1 MSLQNTQKI
10 LNELIS
16 ELQSKAKKDIN
27 FNLFYARLGLHF
39 EDIFKKFQRLYGD
52 NKDFHKQ
59 LKLLIEALMELYVE
73 RPEALKKLDIEREA
87 SPDWYMSQE
96 LVATML
102 YVDRYA
108 GNLKGFKDRIDYLKE
123 LGVNYVHL
131 MPLLK
136 SPEGENDG
144 GYAVSDYRKVDKR
157 FGSMEDIREI
167 ATEFRN
173 NNMLLELD
181 LVLNHT
187 ADEHEWAQKAL
198 SGDEKYQ
205 NYYYMYD
212 DRAIPDKFEE
222 TLPEIF
228 PEMAPGNFTYREEIN
243 KWVFT
248 VFNKYQWDLNY
259 RNPEVFIEMCK
270 ILLNLANQG
279 VDILRLDAVAFLWK
293 RIGTDS
299 QNEVEAHIILQLFK
313 ACGRIVAPGAVFKA
327 EAIVQPIEIVKYLGE
342 GEAAGK
348 ECEVAYNASFM
359 VFLWDAIATKNT
371 KLMVKGLENM
381 PRLPK
386 GTTWINYIRCH
397 DDIGL
402 GFSDHDA
409 CQVGYDP
416 KIHRDFLIKY
426 FTEGFLGS
434 PARGEKFMYNPK
446 TGNARITG
454 SLAALAGLERAL
466 EWGSQEEKE
475 KSLKKIKLL
484 HSAIMSFG
492 GIPLIYYGDEIAAL
506 NDYSYLE
513 EEDKKGDNRWLNRP
527 VMDWEKAEKR
537 GEKGTVEH
545 AVFNSIKRMIELR
558 KSTPEFYN
566 ENDYEMIGVDNMHV
580 FSFLREREEN
590 RTLIMMNFSDER
602 QGIDCGI
609 LSRTGISGEV
619 YDLYTGDRIGIEDGK
634 INLEPYQFYWIKEV
648 EERAV

>member
-1 MSLQNTQKI
+1 MALQDAQKL
-10 LNELIS
+10 LNELIV
-16 ELQSKAKKDIN
+16 ELQFKNKRNLN
-27 FNLFYARLGLHF
+27 FDLFYARLGLHF
-39 EDIFKKFQRLYGD
+39 EDIFKKFQRIYGD
-52 NKDFHKQ
+52 RDDFRKQ
-59 LKLLIEALMELYVE
+59 LRVLIESLMKIYVD
-73 RPEALKKLDIEREA
+73 RPEVLKKLDLKRETN
-87 SPDWYMSQE
+87 PEWYMSQE
-96 LVATML
+96 WVGTML

-108 GNLKGFKDRIDYLKE
+108 ETLKGFKKKIGYLNE

-144 GYAVSDYRKVDKR
+144 GYAVSDYKSVDRR
-157 FGSMEDIREI
+157 FGSMKDIRDI
-167 ATEFRN
+167 AAEFRK

-187 ADEHEWAQKAL
+187 ADDHEWAQKAL
-198 SGDEKYQ
+198 SGNEKYQ

-212 DRAIPDKFEE
+212 DRSIPDKFEE

-228 PEMAPGNFTYREEIN
+228 PEMAPGNFTYRDEIN

-259 RNPEVFIEMCK
+259 KNPEVFIEMCK
-270 ILLNLANQG
+270 IMLHLANQG
-279 VDILRLDAVAFLWK
+279 IDILRLDAVAFLWK

-313 ACGRIVAPGAVFKA
+313 ACGKIVAPGVVFKA

-348 ECEVAYNASFM
+348 ECEIAYNASFM
-359 VFLWDAIATKNT
+359 VFLWDAIATKNA
-371 KLMVKGLENM
+371 KLLVKGLENM

-409 CQVGYDP
+409 FQVGYDS
-416 KIHRDFLIKY
+416 KAHRDFLIKY
-426 FTEGFLGS
+426 FTEGHLGS

-446 TGNARITG
+446 TGDARITG

-466 EWGSQEEKE
+466 EWDSHEEKE
-475 KSLKKIKLL
+475 KSVKKIKLL

-492 GIPLIYYGDEIAAL
+492 GIPLIYYGDEIATL

-513 EEDKKGDNRWLNRP
+513 EKDKKGDNRWINRP
-527 VMDWEKAEKR
+527 VMDWKKAEKR
-537 GEKGTVEH
+537 KKEGTIENE
-545 AVFNSIKRMIELR
+545 VFNSIKRMIDLR
-558 KSTPEFYN
+558 KSTPEFHN
-566 ENDYEMIGVDNMHV
+566 ENDYEMIGVENMHV
-580 FSFLREREEN
+580 FNFLREREDSK
-590 RTLIMMNFSDER
+590 TLVMMNFSDES
-602 QGIDCGI
+602 QHIDCGI
-609 LSRTGISGEV
+609 LSRSGISGEV

-634 INLEPYQFYWIKEV
+634 IILEPYQFYWMKE
-648 EERAV
+648 EGK

>member
-1 MSLQNTQKI
+1 MSSQNTQKL
-10 LNELIS
+10 LNELIL
-16 ELQSKAKKDIN
+16 ELQSKAKKNLN

-52 NKDFHKQ
+52 RVDFQNQ
-59 LKLLIEALMELYVE
+59 LKMLVKALMKLYTD
-73 RPEALKKLDIEREA
+73 RPEELKKLDVERETN
-87 SPDWYMSQE
+87 PGWYMSQE
-96 LVATML
+96 WVGTML

-108 GNLKGFKDRIDYLKE
+108 KNLKGFKGKIDYLKE

-136 SPEGENDG
+136 SPKGENDG
-144 GYAVSDYRKVDKR
+144 GYAVSDYKSVDRR
-157 FGSMEDIREI
+157 FGSMKDIRDI
-167 ATEFRN
+167 ASEFRK

-187 ADEHEWAQKAL
+187 ADEHEWAEKAL

-205 NYYYMYD
+205 NYYYMYS
-212 DRAIPDKFEE
+212 DRSIPDKFEE

-228 PEMAPGNFTYREEIN
+228 PEMAPGNFTYREEIG
-243 KWVFT
+243 KWIFT
-248 VFNKYQWDLNY
+248 VFNRYQWDLNY

-270 ILLNLANQG
+270 IMLNLANQG

-293 RIGTDS
+293 RLGTDS
-299 QNEVEAHIILQLFK
+299 QNEAEAHIILQLFK
-313 ACGRIVAPGAVFKA
+313 ACGKIVAPGAVFKA

-348 ECEVAYNASFM
+348 ECEIAYNASFM

-409 CQVGYDP
+409 FQVGYDP
-416 KIHRDFLIKY
+416 RMHREFLIKY
-426 FTEGFLGS
+426 FTEGHMGS
-434 PARGEKFMYNPK
+434 HANGEKFMYNPK
-446 TGNARITG
+446 TGDARITG
-454 SLAALAGLERAL
+454 SLAALTGLEKAL
-466 EWGSQEEKE
+466 KWDNHHEKE
-475 KSLKKIKLL
+475 KSLKKIKLM

-492 GIPLIYYGDEIAAL
+492 GIPLIYYGDEIATL
-506 NDYSYLE
+506 NDYSYMD

-537 GEKGTVEH
+537 NEEGTIEKD
-545 AVFNSIKRMIELR
+545 VFTSIKRMIDVR
-558 KSTPEFYN
+558 KTMPEFHN
-566 ENDYEMIGVDNMHV
+566 ENDYQMMGVDNMHV

-590 RTLIMMNFSDER
+590 KTLVVMNFSDEK
-602 QGIDCGI
+602 QSIDCGI
-609 LSRTGISGEV
+609 LSRSGV
-619 YDLYTGDRIGIEDGK
+619 YGELHDAYTGGSVDIEDGR
-634 INLEPYQFYWIKEV
+634 IVLEPYQFYWIKGAEGKS
-648 EERAV
+648 A